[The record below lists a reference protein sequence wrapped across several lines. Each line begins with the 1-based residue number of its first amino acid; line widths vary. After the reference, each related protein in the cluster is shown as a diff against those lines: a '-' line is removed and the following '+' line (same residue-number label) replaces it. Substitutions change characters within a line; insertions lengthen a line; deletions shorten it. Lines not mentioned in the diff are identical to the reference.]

1 MLLKKISLYIN
12 IMFKLISFFIMFFF
26 YPSLSYAYLD
36 PGTGSILLQAILG
49 GIAIAFAS
57 IQIWWHKLKLFL
69 TKILKR
75 FKQPES

>member
-1 MLLKKISLYIN
+1 
-12 IMFKLISFFIMFFF
+12 MFKLIFFITVFFF
-26 YPSLSYAYLD
+26 YSSTSYAYLD

-49 GIAIAFAS
+49 GVAVALAS

-69 TKILKR
+69 SKILKK

>member
-1 MLLKKISLYIN
+1 
-12 IMFKLISFFIMFFF
+12 MFKLIFFITVFFF
-26 YPSLSYAYLD
+26 YSNLSYAYLD

-69 TKILKR
+69 TKILKK